1 MEERKAQSACAR
13 CHRKL
18 TNPASVRRGMGPVCW
33 SLSNGDVF
41 EKDLEA
47 SPEEWAR
54 REQHLRNG
62 GEIDLGCNW
71 QYIDY
76 DPNKA
81 LQLPLTMRVSVRYKD
96 GAFEAYGH
104 IHRFDGGSEEIVFA
118 RCADVRDAYQAA
130 VLAGPESNAK
140 AYAARK
146 AAMRKARQALRR
158 AG

>member
-1 MEERKAQSACAR
+1 MEGQKTRSACVR

-18 TNPASVRRGMGPVCW
+18 SDPVSVKRGMGPFCW
-33 SLSNGDVF
+33 KLSNGDVF

-71 QYIDY
+71 QYIDH
-76 DPNKA
+76 DPDKV

-96 GAFEAYGH
+96 GAFEAYGT
-104 IHRFDGGSEEIVFA
+104 IFKPGKNEEVVFA
-118 RCADVRDAYQAA
+118 RCADIRDAYHAA
-130 VLAGPESNAK
+130 VLAGPESNAR

-146 AAMRKARQALRR
+146 AALRAAKARQRR
-158 AG
+158 EVA